1 MDQTVERGEREMTRQ
16 EAIKTMASSGWFGP
30 DEVTE
35 KWIDIYVALG
45 MLKLEEPKTLQH
57 RICDALSGVKVGQ
70 SGWVDDITVALM
82 DHGLK
87 IVEKQ

>member
-1 MDQTVERGEREMTRQ
+1 MTRD

-45 MLKLEEPKTLQH
+45 MLKLDVARTIDQK
-57 RICDALSGVKVGQ
+57 IYDALRGKIDPIWVSNALESVGLQ
-70 SGWVDDITVALM
+70 
-82 DHGLK
+82 

>member
-1 MDQTVERGEREMTRQ
+1 MDQTVERREREMTRD

-45 MLKLEEPKTLQH
+45 MLKLDVARTIDQK
-57 RICDALSGVKVGQ
+57 IYDALRGKIDPIWVSNALESVGLQ
-70 SGWVDDITVALM
+70 
-82 DHGLK
+82 